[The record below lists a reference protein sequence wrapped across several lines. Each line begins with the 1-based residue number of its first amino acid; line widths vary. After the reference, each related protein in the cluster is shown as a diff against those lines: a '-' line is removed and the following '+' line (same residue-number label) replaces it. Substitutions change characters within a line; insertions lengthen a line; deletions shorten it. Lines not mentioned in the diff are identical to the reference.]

1 MDPAASAYRKGLE
14 RSDTFIRWF
23 TKGMKGDDW
32 FQRPGGIPSAAI
44 WILGHLANSRSYF
57 YLCLTGEETFE
68 PGWPEL
74 FGMGT
79 GPRDPSDYPSVE
91 EIKSVLDARL
101 ADLKTYLETASAEGF
116 ERPPAI
122 DEPDHKTKGHV
133 LAMAIAHEAH
143 HTGALS
149 MIRRLLGKDR
159 LV

>member
-1 MDPAASAYRKGLE
+1 MNPAANAYWTGLE
-14 RSDTFIRWF
+14 RSNIFINWF
-23 TKGMKGDDW
+23 TKGMEGDDW
-32 FQRPGGIPSAAI
+32 IQHPSGIPSSAL

-68 PGWPEL
+68 PGWGEL

-79 GPRDPSDYPSVE
+79 EQQDPSKYPSVE
-91 EIKSVLDARL
+91 EIRAVLDARL
-101 ADLKTYLETASAEGF
+101 ADLKAYLNAASLEDIEGPTA
-116 ERPPAI
+116 I
-122 DEPDHKTKGHV
+122 QQPDHETKAHV

-143 HTGALS
+143 HTGSLS

>member
-1 MDPAASAYRKGLE
+1 MNPAAKAYWTGLE
-14 RSDTFIRWF
+14 RSNSFIKWF
-23 TKGMKGDDW
+23 TQGMEGDDW

-57 YLCLTGEETFE
+57 YLLLTGKETFE

-79 GPRDPSDYPSVE
+79 EQQVPSSCSPVE
-91 EIKSVLDARL
+91 EIRAVLDARL
-101 ADLKTYLETASAEGF
+101 ADLKAFLETASVEEIEGATTVNEPPF
-116 ERPPAI
+116 ETRG
-122 DEPDHKTKGHV
+122 DV

-159 LV
+159 VV